1 MLHVIRQ
8 VQTQKQAFPGTA
20 HNHSTSSA
28 CVREVCAGPLLPS
41 PARVSPHDFFLAGCT
56 PELGRKSSP
65 APATMM
71 YPITCECKTS
81 AQDPTAL
88 CPFHLSLSLSIRS
101 FFASCILSVHL
112 CTFPFPFSLSLCL
125 PICPIPFSLSM
136 HLPRDIQQ
144 SLENFL
150 QKCMLAMVVFSI
162 VFEVMSLRPKAKY
175 DR

>member
-20 HNHSTSSA
+20 HNHSTSSQ

-88 CPFHLSLSLSIRS
+88 CPFHLSLSFSIRS

-112 CTFPFPFSLSLCL
+112 CTFPFSLSLCL

-150 QKCMLAMVVFSI
+150 QKCMLAMIVFSI
-162 VFEVMSLRPKAKY
+162 AFEVMSLRPKAKY

>member
-20 HNHSTSSA
+20 HNHSTSSQ

-65 APATMM
+65 APTTMM

-88 CPFHLSLSLSIRS
+88 CPFHLSLSFSIRS

-112 CTFPFPFSLSLCL
+112 CTFPFSLSLCVYLSALYHFLCQCTCHATYSNLWRISCKNACL
-125 PICPIPFSLSM
+125 P
-136 HLPRDIQQ
+136 
-144 SLENFL
+144 
-150 QKCMLAMVVFSI
+150 
-162 VFEVMSLRPKAKY
+162 
-175 DR
+175 